1 LFCTGVCG
9 CSVDEKISCKNKC
22 DKWTEQW
29 GMIRI

>member
-9 CSVDEKISCKNKC
+9 CSVDENISCKNKC
-22 DKWTEQW
+22 DKWTEQR